1 MGGPDASAPP
11 EFGFDEALEPIIPQC
26 ALLLDVGADFRQLL
40 IADRFVEERAVG
52 DAAFG
57 DVRPQGQ
64 VDGMG
69 MDERVVPACGIGVM
83 TQRLLLRSRR

>member
-1 MGGPDASAPP
+1 MGGSDAGAPP
-11 EFGFDEALEPIIPQC
+11 EFGLDQALEPIIPQRP
-26 ALLLDVGADFRQLL
+26 LLLDVGANFRQLF
-40 IADRFVEERAVG
+40 IADCFGEERAVG

-69 MDERVVPACGIGVM
+69 MNERVVAASRIGVVA
-83 TQRLLLRSRR
+83 

>member
-1 MGGPDASAPP
+1 MDGPDPSASS
-11 EFGFDEALEPIIPQC
+11 EFGFNQALELIIPQR
-26 ALLLDVGADFRQLL
+26 ALLLDVGADFRELL
-40 IADRFVEERAVG
+40 VADRFVEQRAVG

-69 MDERVVPACGIGVM
+69 MDEVRA
-83 TQRLLLRSRR
+83 RRPSS

>member
-1 MGGPDASAPP
+1 MGGPDPSASSK
-11 EFGFDEALEPIIPQC
+11 FGFDQALEPIIPQH
-26 ALLLDVGADFRQLL
+26 ALLLDVGADFRELL
-40 IADRFVEERAVG
+40 IADRFVEEHAVG

-69 MDERVVPACGIGVM
+69 WMSGSSLPPA
-83 TQRLLLRSRR
+83 LAW